1 MGSASDHRPAGLL
14 QRELSLAQVWRWW
27 VEELASLYPRAG
39 ARPWRGAA
47 AVLCWGNGGWVAYRD
62 NGRRREEVARLAA
75 DGAGESGARTAFAER
90 LRRQF
95 GREWRPIVELPA
107 DRALVRSLSLPAAA
121 EATLADLLVFE
132 IERQTPFPAGQA
144 CFYHQIVGRLPPT
157 PTLPAGSIEV
167 RLTAVPRQLVE
178 AAEEAL
184 ADLGL
189 EPGAIVVEGLAPA
202 DRGRLSL
209 LANRTRV
216 EAGAWT
222 PLNRWLAGL
231 VAALALGAALS
242 QPVADEIEARRLA
255 EEGRRLAPAAK
266 AVLAERTA
274 ADSARLTLAQAL
286 AARGQA
292 PATVEL
298 LVELTRALPDDTW
311 LGFLSLSGRELLI
324 EGSSRSAAAL
334 VAPIE
339 ASPLFGRVSF
349 RAPVTRDP
357 GSTLERFQLAIEVKE
372 KSP

>member
-27 VEELASLYPRAG
+27 VEELASLFPRGG
-39 ARPWRGAA
+39 ARPWRGTT
-47 AVLCWGNGGWVAYRD
+47 AVLCWGDDGWVAYRD
-62 NGRRREEVARLAA
+62 NGRRREEVARLATG
-75 DGAGESGARTAFAER
+75 GANEPGARLAFAER
-90 LRRQF
+90 LRRHF
-95 GREWRPIVELPA
+95 GRDCRPIVELPA
-107 DRALVRSLSLPAAA
+107 DRALVRSLSLPATA
-121 EATLADLLVFE
+121 EATLGELLVFE

-144 CFYHQIVGRLPPT
+144 SFYHQIVGRLPPT

-178 AAEEAL
+178 AAQEAL

-189 EPGAIVVEGLAPA
+189 EAEAIVVEGLAPA
-202 DRGRLSL
+202 ERGRLSL
-209 LANRTRV
+209 LQGRATI
-216 EAGAWT
+216 ATDAWT
-222 PLNRWLAGL
+222 PRNRWLAGL
-231 VAALALGAALS
+231 VGALALAAALS

-255 EEGRRLAPAAK
+255 DEARRLAPAAK
-266 AVLAERTA
+266 AALAERTA

-324 EGSSRSAAAL
+324 EGSSRSAAGL

-349 RAPVTRDP
+349 RAPVTRDS
-357 GSTLERFQLAIEVKE
+357 GSALERFQLAIEVKE
-372 KSP
+372 KGR